1 MPNRIN
7 LLIPDYQRDW
17 LKSKK
22 KRFTSMSDII
32 RLLID
37 EKIKQEVNEQKKYR
51 CGYLSSSEI

>member
-17 LKSKK
+17 LKSEK

-37 EKIKQEVNEQKKYR
+37 ERIKQENNEQ
-51 CGYLSSSEI
+51 